1 MHYSSNPRLN
11 ANLANPDQLE
21 NSYQVLN
28 DEFWSN
34 LLSTDS
40 TDRINFTSNNFN
52 GNTGNDEV
60 FHEQLMSRVKKGK
73 LVCEMIDS
81 YSLYSLHL
89 LKQNFK
95 SFKTRSITVQVI

>member
-1 MHYSSNPRLN
+1 MPQPDYRQFRLPSISNTVHYSSNPRLN

-52 GNTGNDEV
+52 GNTSNDEV
-60 FHEQLMSRVKKGK
+60 FFM
-73 LVCEMIDS
+73 
-81 YSLYSLHL
+81 
-89 LKQNFK
+89 NN
-95 SFKTRSITVQVI
+95 